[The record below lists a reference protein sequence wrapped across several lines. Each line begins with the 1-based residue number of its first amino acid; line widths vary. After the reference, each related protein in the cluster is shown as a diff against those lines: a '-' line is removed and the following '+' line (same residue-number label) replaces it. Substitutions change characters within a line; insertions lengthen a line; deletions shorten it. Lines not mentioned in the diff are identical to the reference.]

1 MRRKFFDA
9 KKSYFER
16 ERHTN
21 YGLGDRIRE
30 SRLRAGLT
38 QVQLAEMIGMSHKH
52 LSNVERGIYEVRTDG
67 IRRISEA
74 LGVSSDYLL
83 FDDRRH
89 SRLEEAMMKAH
100 FLPKEAQAEAADV
113 IEAFLAIKKS
123 KGQIPNEPNIV

>member
-52 LSNVERGIYEVRTDG
+52 LSNVERGMYEVRTDG
-67 IRRISEA
+67 IKRISEA

-83 FDDRRH
+83 FDDRKH
-89 SRLEEAMMKAH
+89 SMLEDAMLRAYL
-100 FLPKEAQAEAADV
+100 LPDEAQAEAADV
-113 IEAFLAIKKS
+113 IKAFISIKES
-123 KGQIPNEPNIV
+123 KGKNLNEANTK